1 VIPIEL
7 EASAPEADATPES
20 PLGAIRPMRV
30 LALDGGGYR
39 GIFSAA
45 ILACLERDLQIS
57 LADCFD
63 LVAGTSTGGI
73 IALGLGA
80 GLSAG
85 EIVDFYIEHGP
96 AIFGWPRVRS
106 LRRPLRSKYRPTALR
121 EALEQ
126 AFGEKTLAD
135 SLLPLAIPSYDLCN
149 DDVHLFRTR
158 HAPHL
163 RRDQRERMVDVA
175 LATTAAP
182 TYLPAHR
189 LRGLRLVDGGM
200 WANNPTLVAVVEA
213 MTSFGC
219 QATEVSVLSLGTT
232 IANGARPRRL
242 DCGGLLP
249 WSTAAIEVVLRGQ
262 GVTAHNH
269 ASLLIGK
276 DKILRVDPPVQTREL
291 RLDRVNAQDMLGRAE
306 RFSRHLA
313 SDFELRFMPAP
324 TRTKT
329 TRGATDA

>member
-1 VIPIEL
+1 MNPIPL
-7 EASAPEADATPES
+7 EPSPEQADATEPAPS
-20 PLGAIRPMRV
+20 ARRPLRV

-45 ILACLERDLQIS
+45 ILACLERDLQIP
-57 LADCFD
+57 LASSFD

-85 EIVDFYIEHGP
+85 EIVEFYAEHGP
-96 AIFGWPRVRS
+96 AIFGWPRLRS
-106 LRRPLRSKYRPTALR
+106 PRRILRSKYRPAALKS
-121 EALEQ
+121 ALEE
-126 AFGEKTLAD
+126 AFDTKTIAD
-135 SLLPLAIPSYDLCN
+135 SCVPLAIPSYDLCN

-163 RRDQRERMVDVA
+163 RRDDRERMVDVA

-200 WANNPTLVAVVEA
+200 WANNPTMVAVVEA
-213 MTSFGC
+213 MTTFGRSPA
-219 QATEVSVLSLGTT
+219 QIDVLSLGTT
-232 IANGARPRRL
+232 VANGTRARRL
-242 DCGGLLP
+242 DRGGLLP
-249 WSTAAIEVVLRGQ
+249 WSTDAIEVVLRGQ
-262 GVTAHNH
+262 SVTAHNH

-276 DKILRVDPPVQTREL
+276 DKVLRVDPPVQAREL
-291 RLDRVNAQDMLGRAE
+291 RLDRISVQDMLGRAE
-306 RFSRHLA
+306 RWSRHLA
-313 SDFELRFMPAP
+313 IDFERRFLAAAETPE
-324 TRTKT
+324 TN
-329 TRGATDA
+329 RGATARA